1 MGVKGDFKAVN
12 PASSVNVT
20 AAKKDISVET
30 APKRDYKDDVIEDLN
45 CDLKKLQKSLTC
57 VICLEML
64 FEPYT
69 LQCGHVFCY
78 TCMLD
83 WLDQAHKMT
92 CPECRSIVK
101 VQPAPAYLIKDMIE
115 VFVLRAE
122 LTSPNGNGLE
132 LRKQQQE
139 ALKAVE
145 RDKASEGTV
154 KGGLFRGLFKGK
166 KKDPRVV
173 RDPGDGVLRCPR
185 CNWEIEDGYRNRI
198 CEHCG
203 GRFRRLSRYG
213 DFSDDDDDDD
223 DEDEDEDDEDDD
235 EDDSGSETDTDH
247 ERRHPLFESS
257 DENELDEDDWDADDA
272 IHMFA
277 RNHFQGQFDD
287 DEDEEDENEHD
298 DEEED
303 EEDHRNRM
311 RDSSESTTGGR
322 DEPIILEDGSDTD
335 EATRNVQRPPRVV
348 PQARRRASHRTT
360 NHTET
365 SEDEGS
371 LEDFIEHDTPE
382 VRRGRPVPGRN
393 GAGTRNI
400 FNNSPVVIS
409 SSPAIIAP
417 TRRNARR
424 TVIDDEEEDNQS
436 SVSEASSTHSRR
448 DYSQRRG
455 PIALPSDNDDDL
467 ETLGHNMGY
476 TPLDY
481 TASENEDDSFVSPSS
496 GGGNHTNVASHNT
509 GSGSVFSVPEEDEEN
524 DEDDESRAFG
534 DDDESEDQDG
544 DVRMGGN
551 EQRRRIP
558 SSQRAVRNRTRGS
571 RPHVIEDDSENDS
584 DAPTTRRRRIQAAG
598 SMSNYRP
605 GETSSSRNWASR
617 RQREIVPAFLNMF
630 QQHSQAM
637 TEGRLESLGSM
648 NPSVSPARSATPV
661 QRNYTGGSSSR
672 ATRSTRES
680 TRESRE
686 PTRELTPVQAMGQ
699 GSPPPPFSPM
709 FQGISSS
716 LASNSPVPNSPAPS
730 NSQMQSPRL
739 GAEARTGSEGGSSN
753 QTSLQSP
760 RPVPITIG
768 ASPQA
773 SRMRTRNS
781 RQQLRGTTSRSG
793 PRLGS
798 ATTTPNTSQPAQLQG
813 VTSTAAAHGRQQGA
827 RPILTAAA
835 SRSRRG
841 IPLTAEDIR
850 ARGEAMIRRQ
860 RQEAAESANGLGRRS
875 SRRNLSSSTTN
886 GNGSSAP
893 VPLVAVGRI
902 GSNTLQG
909 NGRRV
914 GAVIGG
920 APGQGAGGGPM
931 LIIDN
936 GDE

>member
-1 MGVKGDFKAVN
+1 MGVKSDFKAAN
-12 PASSVNVT
+12 SASNVNVT
-20 AAKKDISVET
+20 ATKKDISVET

-78 TCMLD
+78 TCVLD
-83 WLDQAHKMT
+83 WLGQAHKMT
-92 CPECRSIVK
+92 CPECRSVVK

-122 LTSPNGNGLE
+122 LTSPNGSGLE

-145 RDKASEGTV
+145 RDKA
-154 KGGLFRGLFKGK
+154 K
-166 KKDPRVV
+166 KERPKSK
-173 RDPGDGVLRCPR
+173 
-185 CNWEIEDGYRNRI
+185 DGYRNRR

-213 DFSDDDDDDD
+213 DFSDDDDE
-223 DEDEDEDDEDDD
+223 DEDEDEDEDDDDEDDD

-257 DENELDEDDWDADDA
+257 DENELEEVDWDAADA

-277 RNHFQGQFDD
+277 RNHLQGHFDE
-287 DEDEEDENEHD
+287 DEDEEDD

-335 EATRNVQRPPRVV
+335 EGTRNVQRPPRVV
-348 PQARRRASHRTT
+348 PHAGRRARHRAT

-371 LEDFIEHDTPE
+371 LADFIEHDTPE

-400 FNNSPVVIS
+400 FSNSPVVIS

-424 TVIDDEEEDNQS
+424 TVIDDEEEDNES
-436 SVSEASSTHSRR
+436 SVSEASLIHPRR

-455 PIALPSDNDDDL
+455 PIALPSDNDDDDL

-496 GGGNHTNVASHNT
+496 GGGTHTNVASHNT
-509 GSGSVFSVPEEDEEN
+509 GSGSVFSVPEEDEE
-524 DEDDESRAFG
+524 DDG

-558 SSQRAVRNRTRGS
+558 SSQRAVRNRTRSS
-571 RPHVIEDDSENDS
+571 RPHAIEDDSESDS
-584 DAPTTRRRRIQAAG
+584 DAPTTRRRRLQAAG
-598 SMSNYRP
+598 SMSNYRR
-605 GETSSSRNWASR
+605 GETSSSRNWSSR

-680 TRESRE
+680 ARESRE
-686 PTRELTPVQAMGQ
+686 STRELTPVQAMGQ

-730 NSQMQSPRL
+730 NSQIQSPRL
-739 GAEARTGSEGGSSN
+739 GAEARAGSEGGPSS
-753 QTSLQSP
+753 QTPLQSP

-798 ATTTPNTSQPAQLQG
+798 ATTTPNISQPAQLQG
-813 VTSTAAAHGRQQGA
+813 VTSTAAAHGRHQGA
-827 RPILTAAA
+827 RPPILTAAA
-835 SRSRRG
+835 SRGRRG
-841 IPLTAEDIR
+841 TPLTTADIR
-850 ARGEAMIRRQ
+850 ARGEAMLRQ

-886 GNGSSAP
+886 GGGSSAP
-893 VPLVAVGRI
+893 APLVTVGRI

>member
-1 MGVKGDFKAVN
+1 MGVKSDFKAAN
-12 PASSVNVT
+12 SASNVNVT
-20 AAKKDISVET
+20 ATKKDISVET

-78 TCMLD
+78 TCVLD
-83 WLDQAHKMT
+83 WLGQAHKMT
-92 CPECRSIVK
+92 CPECRSVVK

-122 LTSPNGNGLE
+122 LTSPNGSGLE

-145 RDKASEGTV
+145 RDKASEGGLAG
-154 KGGLFRGLFKGK
+154 GGLFRGLFKQK

-173 RDPGDGVLRCPR
+173 RDPEDGVSRCPR
-185 CNWEIEDGYRNRI
+185 CNWEIEDGYRNRR

-213 DFSDDDDDDD
+213 DFSDDDDDDE
-223 DEDEDEDDEDDD
+223 DEDEDEDDDDEDDD

-257 DENELDEDDWDADDA
+257 DENELEEVDWDAADA

-277 RNHFQGQFDD
+277 RNHLQGHFDE
-287 DEDEEDENEHD
+287 DEDEEDD

-335 EATRNVQRPPRVV
+335 EGTRNVQRPPRVV
-348 PQARRRASHRTT
+348 PHAGRRARHRAT

-371 LEDFIEHDTPE
+371 LADFIEHDTPE

-400 FNNSPVVIS
+400 FSNSPVVIS

-424 TVIDDEEEDNQS
+424 TVIDDEEEDNES
-436 SVSEASSTHSRR
+436 SVSEASLIHPRR

-455 PIALPSDNDDDL
+455 PIALPSDNDDDDL

-496 GGGNHTNVASHNT
+496 GGGTHTNVASHNT
-509 GSGSVFSVPEEDEEN
+509 GSGSVFSVPEEDEE
-524 DEDDESRAFG
+524 DDG

-558 SSQRAVRNRTRGS
+558 SSQRAVRNRTRSS
-571 RPHVIEDDSENDS
+571 RPHAIEDDSESDS
-584 DAPTTRRRRIQAAG
+584 DAPTTRRRRLQAAG
-598 SMSNYRP
+598 SMSNYRR
-605 GETSSSRNWASR
+605 GETSSSRNWSSR

-680 TRESRE
+680 ARESRE
-686 PTRELTPVQAMGQ
+686 STRELTPVQAMGQ

-730 NSQMQSPRL
+730 NSQIQSPRL
-739 GAEARTGSEGGSSN
+739 GAEARAGSEGGPSS
-753 QTSLQSP
+753 QTPLQSP

-798 ATTTPNTSQPAQLQG
+798 ATTTPNISQPAQLQG
-813 VTSTAAAHGRQQGA
+813 VTSTAAAHGRHQGA
-827 RPILTAAA
+827 RPPILTAAA
-835 SRSRRG
+835 SRGRRG
-841 IPLTAEDIR
+841 TPLTTADIR
-850 ARGEAMIRRQ
+850 ARGEAMLRQ

-886 GNGSSAP
+886 GGGSSAP
-893 VPLVAVGRI
+893 APLVTVGRI